1 MCRVYLCE
9 SMLVPMCKRFL
20 HESAYMSLLTTIYA
34 SLQEKEEVG
43 KKEQGS
49 RIKTWKLKIGSLR
62 REETTEKT
70 R

>member
-1 MCRVYLCE
+1 
-9 SMLVPMCKRFL
+9 
-20 HESAYMSLLTTIYA
+20 MSLLTTIYV

-43 KKEQGS
+43 NKEQGS